1 MKSIKNIKKAYTLFE
16 LILVIFISSIVLIYT
31 FSFQKE
37 LYETQIA
44 NEEIAIL
51 KIDLNSTKIIIEK
64 NLVNIESKLA
74 YNDSTLYFED
84 HILLKDVSSYEMSK
98 SSNILTI
105 NITLKEKISQE
116 WKFKI

>member
-1 MKSIKNIKKAYTLFE
+1 MKLTKNIKKAYTLFE

-31 FSFQKE
+31 FTFQKE
-37 LYETQIA
+37 LYETQIK
-44 NEEIAIL
+44 NEQIAIL

-64 NLVNIESKLA
+64 NLPNIENKLT
-74 YNDSTLYFED
+74 YNDSTLYYEN
-84 HILLKDVSSYEMSK
+84 HILLKNVTSYEISK

-105 NITLKEKISQE
+105 DITLKEKISQE